1 MTATITVVDAGP
13 LSLVQDLGR
22 PGFAHLGVGASGALD
37 RGALRLA
44 NRLVGNP
51 EGAPGIEVTLGGLRL
66 RVGEPIWF
74 AVTGAWGPV
83 LLDGRRISLDE
94 ARRAASGSVIEFG
107 TAEHGLRYYLAV
119 RGGLGT
125 EVVLGSSST
134 DTLSGLGPAPL
145 SAGDVIGVGAME
157 SAPIPAL
164 DPLTL
169 WAPTDGAVDI
179 QAHTGPRADGF
190 APAAVAAFFEEE
202 WSVSVDSNRIGLRLT
217 GPVLARRGDG
227 ELPSEGMLAGSVQVA
242 PSGQPTV
249 LLADHPVTGGYPVI
263 AVVTDASLD
272 TFAQLR
278 PGQKVRF
285 RHARSAG

>member
-1 MTATITVVDAGP
+1 MEAGP

-37 RGALRLA
+37 RGSLRLA

-51 EGAPGIEVTLGGLRL
+51 EGAPGLEVTVGGLRL

-74 AVTGAWGPV
+74 SVTGAWGPV
-83 LLDGRRISLDE
+83 RLDGRTISLD
-94 ARRAASGSVIEFG
+94 AAIPAASGSVLQFG

-119 RGGLGT
+119 RGGIET
-125 EVVLGSSST
+125 TAVLGSSST

-145 SAGDVIGVGAME
+145 AAGDRIHVGDAA
-157 SAPIPAL
+157 SVPIPAL

-169 WAPTDGAVDI
+169 WAPTDAAVDI
-179 QAHTGPRADGF
+179 RAHTGPRADTF
-190 APAAVAAFFEEE
+190 VPAAVAAFFEEE
-202 WSVSVDSNRIGLRLT
+202 WSVSAESNRIGLRLT
-217 GPVLARRGDG
+217 GPVLERSGHD
-227 ELPSEGMLAGSVQVA
+227 ELPSEGMLTGSVQVP

-263 AVVTDASLD
+263 AVVADASVD
-272 TFAQLR
+272 AFAQLR

-285 RHARSAG
+285 RHARSTV